1 MMRLTHSQ
9 IATVLFLF
17 TLALGWCVFV
27 AHSQAQSLARANARS
42 FDYCPAN
49 PYYQESCNACHVHD
63 PDDMVPETPQNR
75 F

>member
-1 MMRLTHSQ
+1 MRLTHAQ
-9 IATVLFLF
+9 IATVFLVF
-17 TLALGWCVFV
+17 LLALSWVGFV
-27 AHSQAQSLARANARS
+27 TYSQAQSLARANARS